1 MPIRMP
7 SSRTRAVSTLVLAAG
22 LLVTAPV
29 TAAHAAPSAHATA
42 PTASTASTAR
52 AAAEHDCM
60 YRSTVGYTC
69 DYYYG
74 SATISEGSSNAAA
87 VREIQDIINRHTDYP
102 IWLSVDGSF
111 GPNTR
116 AAVVWLQSHHDIAGG
131 ADGIVG
137 SHTWDYL
144 RR

>member
-1 MPIRMP
+1 MRIP
-7 SSRTRAVSTLVLAAG
+7 SHRTRTLSALVLTTG
-22 LLVTAPV
+22 LLLTVPV
-29 TAAHAAPSAHATA
+29 MAAHASAGTQAPR
-42 PTASTASTAR
+42 PTAQ
-52 AAAEHDCM
+52 AAAVHPCT

-74 SATISEGSSNAAA
+74 TATISEGSSNTAAI
-87 VREIQDIINRHTDYP
+87 REIQDIINVHTDYP
-102 IWLSVDGSF
+102 ILLSVDGSF
-111 GPNTR
+111 GPNTLT
-116 AAVVWLQSHHDIAGG
+116 AVKWLQSHHHITGG

>member
-1 MPIRMP
+1 MPMP
-7 SSRTRAVSTLVLAAG
+7 STRIRVVGALALTAG
-22 LLVTAPV
+22 LLVAVPV
-29 TAAHAAPSAHATA
+29 TAAHASAGPRTTRTA
-42 PTASTASTAR
+42 VQ
-52 AAAEHDCM
+52 AAVHSCT

-74 SATISEGSSNAAA
+74 TATISEGSSNADA
-87 VREIQDIINRHTDYP
+87 VREIQDIINQHTDYP
-102 IWLSVDGSF
+102 GWLSVDGRF
-111 GPNTR
+111 GPDTL
-116 AAVVWLQSHHDIAGG
+116 AAVKWLQSHHHITGG

>member
-1 MPIRMP
+1 MPMP
-7 SSRTRAVSTLVLAAG
+7 SHRTRAVSALFLTAG
-22 LLVTAPV
+22 LFVTVPV
-29 TAAHAAPSAHATA
+29 MAAHAAARPEATKSAAQI
-42 PTASTASTAR
+42 
-52 AAAEHDCM
+52 AAVHSCT

-74 SATISEGSSNAAA
+74 TATISEGSSNAAA
-87 VREIQDIINRHTDYP
+87 VREIQDIINMHTDYP
-102 IWLSVDGSF
+102 IMLSVDGSF
-111 GPNTR
+111 GPQTLT
-116 AAVVWLQSHHDIAGG
+116 AVTWLQSHHHITGG

>member
-1 MPIRMP
+1 MPMP
-7 SSRTRAVSTLVLAAG
+7 STRTRVVGALALTAA
-22 LLVTAPV
+22 LLVAVPV
-29 TAAHAAPSAHATA
+29 TAAQ
-42 PTASTASTAR
+42 
-52 AAAEHDCM
+52 AAAGPRTTGSAAAQAAVHSCT

-74 SATISEGSSNAAA
+74 TATISEGSSHADA
-87 VREIQDIINRHTDYP
+87 VREIQDIINQHTDYP
-102 IWLSVDGSF
+102 VWLSVDGSF
-111 GPNTR
+111 GSGTL
-116 AAVVWLQSHHDIAGG
+116 AAVKWLQSHHHITGG

>member
-1 MPIRMP
+1 MPRP
-7 SSRTRAVSTLVLAAG
+7 SSRTRVVSVLALTAG
-22 LLVTAPV
+22 LLVAVP
-29 TAAHAAPSAHATA
+29 AATVHAAVGLRT
-42 PTASTASTAR
+42 TG
-52 AAAEHDCM
+52 AAAQAAVHSCT

-74 SATISEGSSNAAA
+74 TATISEGSANADA
-87 VREIQDIINRHTDYP
+87 VREIQDIIDRHTDYP
-102 IWLSVDGSF
+102 LWVSVDGSF
-111 GPNTR
+111 GPDTL
-116 AAVVWLQSHHDIAGG
+116 AAVKWLQSHHDIAGG

>member
-1 MPIRMP
+1 MPLP
-7 SSRTRAVSTLVLAAG
+7 PTRVRVLGALALTAG
-22 LLVTAPV
+22 LLATVPA
-29 TAAHAAPSAHATA
+29 TAAHAAAGPRAVRPPAQ
-42 PTASTASTAR
+42 
-52 AAAEHDCM
+52 AAAVHPCT

-74 SATISEGSSNAAA
+74 TATIGEGSSNADA
-87 VREIQDIINRHTDYP
+87 VREIQDIVNQHTDYP
-102 IWLSVDGSF
+102 VRLSVDGSF
-111 GPNTR
+111 GPATL
-116 AAVVWLQSHHDIAGG
+116 AAVKWLQSHHHITGG

>member
-1 MPIRMP
+1 MPIP
-7 SSRTRAVSTLVLAAG
+7 SARTRAVSALILTAG
-22 LLVTAPV
+22 LFVTVPV
-29 TAAHAAPSAHATA
+29 TAALAAAAADTPVTK
-42 PTASTASTAR
+42 PTAQ
-52 AAAEHDCM
+52 AAAVHSCT

-74 SATISEGSSNAAA
+74 TATISEGSSNASA
-87 VREIQDIINRHTDYP
+87 VREIQDIINQHTDYP

-111 GPNTR
+111 GPSTLK
-116 AAVVWLQSHHDIAGG
+116 AVEWLQSHHHIADG

>member
-1 MPIRMP
+1 MPMP
-7 SSRTRAVSTLVLAAG
+7 SFRTRAASALVLAAG
-22 LLVTAPV
+22 LLVTVPV
-29 TAAHAAPSAHATA
+29 TAHASAVAQA
-42 PTASTASTAR
+42 ARPTAQ
-52 AAAEHDCM
+52 AAAVHSCA

-74 SATISEGSSNAAA
+74 AATISEGSSNAAA
-87 VREIQDIINRHTDYP
+87 VREIQDIIDEHTDYP
-102 IWLSVDGSF
+102 YPILLDVDGSF
-111 GPNTR
+111 GPQTV
-116 AAVVWLQSHHDIAGG
+116 AAVKWLQSHHHIAGG